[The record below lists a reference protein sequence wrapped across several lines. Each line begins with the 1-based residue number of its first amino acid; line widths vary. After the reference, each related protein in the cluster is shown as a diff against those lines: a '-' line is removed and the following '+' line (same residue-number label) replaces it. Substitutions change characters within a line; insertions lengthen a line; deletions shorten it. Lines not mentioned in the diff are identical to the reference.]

1 MMADYGRFYLLS
13 PEEKEKE
20 SNGLLGKR
28 QFSYPFM
35 ATGIA
40 AYGAARLHSPELAE
54 KTWCV
59 LLGALAAETEHEGFA
74 VHLVPDAGNRKDLEE
89 IAWISTNF
97 VSQWCLNAII
107 ALDFIRDA
115 LPSDWQQAGELLKK
129 APEEW
134 LRKACARRTAELSPP
149 RRAPFRVLPRR
160 NTFRDAALSG
170 RACSQHKYSG
180 AAYAAPRIVSDFIF
194 SDIFLAG
201 PAFEI
206 FPPVFACLLCWPG
219 SVFREPFP
227 YFPCMAARLRMV

>member
-1 MMADYGRFYLLS
+1 MTGDTAYRDKILVGSETIRQAPLRLISGPDFEFDPQTVRLRYTGERTTGGTHLQICMGAPSVWAEMADLLEDEDWKQMLADYGRFYLLS

-20 SNGLLGKR
+20 TNGLLGKR

-35 ATGIA
+35 AAGIA
-40 AYGAARLHSPELAE
+40 AYGAAHLHSSELAE

-74 VHLVPDAGNRKDLEE
+74 VHPVPDAGNRKELEE

-134 LRKACARRTAELSPP
+134 LRKA
-149 RRAPFRVLPRR
+149 
-160 NTFRDAALSG
+160 
-170 RACSQHKYSG
+170 
-180 AAYAAPRIVSDFIF
+180 
-194 SDIFLAG
+194 
-201 PAFEI
+201 
-206 FPPVFACLLCWPG
+206 
-219 SVFREPFP
+219 
-227 YFPCMAARLRMV
+227 